1 MLIVN
6 RILCDDIGY
15 KYDIIPIHLNNLA
28 ASFVT
33 HMSRLN
39 LLSWKIEAKLLKERL
54 VALQAATSPHRS
66 DAVRLYVRKKS
77 SKKIEVE
84 ATHTSWESSN
94 TSKPQKIKFGHFC
107 SHPLMHEYSWIRRFP
122 FFNAKHRGFAPMTFS
137 ISTSQRSDPQK
148 KKKKK
153 KTLLTGIQMKPCLS
167 WTSTGWQGYPTISYI
182 SHMKVPFKKTVYLQ
196 PAVVF
201 SKLGNF

>member
-1 MLIVN
+1 MGKTTSWMTLSIMLIVN

-84 ATHTSWESSN
+84 ATHTS
-94 TSKPQKIKFGHFC
+94 
-107 SHPLMHEYSWIRRFP
+107 
-122 FFNAKHRGFAPMTFS
+122 
-137 ISTSQRSDPQK
+137 
-148 KKKKK
+148 
-153 KTLLTGIQMKPCLS
+153 
-167 WTSTGWQGYPTISYI
+167 
-182 SHMKVPFKKTVYLQ
+182 
-196 PAVVF
+196 
-201 SKLGNF
+201 